1 MALYQHAVDAV
12 PIKVR
17 PTTLFT
23 GQFYIN
29 TLKSTW
35 LQLKLAIVNLANAEN
50 RYCCCVVLRLLA
62 FLELFKSI
70 LAVKPSVCT
79 HDSVCAQMA
88 AAQSSYYDAVVHE
101 MLIPKPASWACLA
114 YHWSL
119 QTALKMCSH
128 RASNQ
133 KAWGGSR
140 SRSTACWLAK
150 ACLLLPPPP
159 VLLFFFSSFLL
170 CFCFCFRNLNG
181 CRQRALV
188 QQWRV

>member
-1 MALYQHAVDAV
+1 MPALAASNGPVRALLREGSGPSAAVALYQHAVDAV

-79 HDSVCAQMA
+79 HDSVCA
-88 AAQSSYYDAVVHE
+88 HE
-101 MLIPKPASWACLA
+101 PKWQL
-114 YHWSL
+114 HK
-119 QTALKMCSH
+119 ALTTM
-128 RASNQ
+128 
-133 KAWGGSR
+133 
-140 SRSTACWLAK
+140 
-150 ACLLLPPPP
+150 
-159 VLLFFFSSFLL
+159 LL
-170 CFCFCFRNLNG
+170 CMKC
-181 CRQRALV
+181 
-188 QQWRV
+188 